1 MILLSARLPFAPK
14 MSPNSQLTNLP
25 LVESP
30 ASKKRK
36 VLTEENRS
44 PILKFGTNKAKKT
57 PTKSPKP
64 NAASNP
70 QAAGKSSSSTC
81 IIDEEEQVPTS
92 SSEVA
97 PPAQKNQSIFKPPPK
112 SNSLDGFLQTTQ
124 QPQVSTSECIDL
136 TNESGERRKT
146 AITAKKIPEVALGRR
161 IWRCQAPP
169 RSRC

>member
-1 MILLSARLPFAPK
+1 MIGEIMADQMVAPGSENKKRSLDVAAETQKTKDFVSPPAKKLKQARLPFAPK

-112 SNSLDGFLQTTQ
+112 
-124 QPQVSTSECIDL
+124 V
-136 TNESGERRKT
+136 
-146 AITAKKIPEVALGRR
+146 
-161 IWRCQAPP
+161 
-169 RSRC
+169 